1 MSRTVPLAVAIFAAA
16 LVTTP
21 AVAQAPADLPEGARI
36 RIKLLS
42 PIPAARKQE
51 TTNGIATIHRTD
63 ADSIAFQLTGSD
75 VVRVVPWGRV
85 QELYLSAGIRRI
97 KVAERLGFA
106 AAFTFI
112 GALAGYDWW
121 HTCNDPESD
130 VIWSCIVAP
139 RRLGTSVRFGTWTGL
154 TLGVAAAL
162 GPRSAEQWRPVLR
175 TYRPTLLIGHQAR
188 SGLMVGVNLRF

>member
-1 MSRTVPLAVAIFAAA
+1 MLRSLPLAIAIFAAA

-21 AVAQAPADLPEGARI
+21 TVAQTPPDLPEGARI

-42 PIPAARKQE
+42 PILAARKPE

-63 ADSIAFQLTGSD
+63 TDSIAFQLTGSD
-75 VVRVVPWGRV
+75 VVRVVPWGQV
-85 QELYLSAGIRRI
+85 QELYLSEGRRPFR
-97 KVAERLGFA
+97 VAERLGFA
-106 AAFTFI
+106 AAFTFV

-154 TLGVAAAL
+154 TIGALTAL
-162 GPRSAEQWRPVLR
+162 GIRDAEQWHPVLH
-175 TYRPTLLIGHQAR
+175 THRPTLLIGLQAR
-188 SGLMVGVNLRF
+188 SGLRIGVNFRF